1 MIRTYS
7 ELIQID
13 DFYERFE
20 YLRLNGAVGE
30 ETFGWQRYLNQF
42 FYRNN
47 PKWRKTRN
55 KIIIR
60 DNGCDL
66 AHEDYEIYGPI
77 YVHHLNPI
85 TIEDVEDDNPILYD
99 PEFLICTS
107 DNTHK
112 AIHYGDQS
120 LLPKLPEERRPGD
133 TCPWK

>member
-7 ELIQID
+7 ELIRID

-20 YLRLNGAVGE
+20 YLRLNGRIGE

-47 PKWRKTRN
+47 QKWGKTRN

-66 AHEDYEIYGPI
+66 AHADYEIYGPI

>member
-7 ELIQID
+7 ELIRID

-85 TIEDVEDDNPILYD
+85 AIEDVEDDNPILYD